1 MGAAD
6 RLCNAMGTLHQRRGV
21 VNSDVQSNLQ
31 ADETGPDRPWLAG
44 VIVLAALAVSMT
56 LAAASR
62 GCHHDDDLTHY
73 LFARWAW
80 LWPQYLLHEW
90 GRPGFTVLHFVP
102 ARFGWLAS
110 RWMSG
115 VLSAATAWLAYSI
128 ARRQKLPYPW
138 LVPVLVFAQPM
149 FLMLSYTTLTETAL
163 AFYIAASAYLLLVGS
178 PMASAAVLSLGL
190 TARYEAVVLLPI
202 WLVALWRYKWR
213 WPAMALLL
221 WAPLIQ
227 NALAPSLLEQSPVM
241 KFLEPKPLV
250 EYGRGYWSTFLV
262 KTLIAFGPAVMCLA
276 VAGVRSVWRRP
287 LGRLTVACC
296 VVYLAAQ
303 TILRASGTYGSGG
316 YARFLV
322 PISPLIGILACA
334 GLGELL
340 AHQRRRAVAAVLA
353 FGLAM
358 LVLEGSAEWELR
370 AGDVYWL
377 GRETWMLRFTTL
389 GVVLVCGGGL
399 WLARREQTRWWR
411 WLVPA
416 TAAIMMAMQLGG
428 QIRPMHLKPDQWAMY
443 ETTRWLREQGLTDR
457 PIVVA
462 NLWFEHFLGQA
473 RSPKLRL
480 FCHDVAKAPPGAIIA
495 WDKRYGS
502 QVGSGLPLS
511 ALRDHNSQY
520 RLLYRSPSTR
530 HDGVFVY
537 VFEKLGRPPVSTCPT
552 DTSKI

>member
-6 RLCNAMGTLHQRRGV
+6 RLCSTMRAVHQRRGV
-21 VNSDVQSNLQ
+21 VSPDIQSNLQ
-31 ADETGPDRPWLAG
+31 TDERGNDRPVLAG
-44 VIVLAALAVSMT
+44 AIVLAALAVSMA

-80 LWPQYLLHEW
+80 IWPQYLLHEW
-90 GRPGFTVLHFVP
+90 GRPGFTILHFLP
-102 ARFGWLAS
+102 AWFGWLAS

-115 VLSAATAWLAYSI
+115 VLSAATAWLAYCI

-149 FLMLSYTTLTETAL
+149 FLTLSYTTLTETAL
-163 AFYIAASAYLLLVGS
+163 AFYIAAAAYLLLVGS
-178 PMASAAVLSLGL
+178 PAASAAVLSLGL

-202 WLVALWRYKWR
+202 WVVALWRCKRR

-221 WAPLIQ
+221 WAPLIH
-227 NALAPSLLEQSPVM
+227 NALAPSLLEQSPVL

-250 EYGRGYWSTFLV
+250 DYGRGHWTTFVV
-262 KTLIAFGPAVMCLA
+262 KTLIAFGPTVMCLA
-276 VAGVRSVWRRP
+276 VAGARSVWRRP
-287 LGRLTVACC
+287 LGRLIVACC

-303 TILRASGTYGSGG
+303 TILRASGSYGSGG

-322 PISPLIGILACA
+322 PIAPLIGILACA

-340 AHQRRRAVAAVLA
+340 AHQRRRAVGAVLT
-353 FGLAM
+353 FGLTM

-370 AGDVYWL
+370 AADVYWL
-377 GRETWMLRFTTL
+377 GRETWVLRFTTL
-389 GVVLVCGGGL
+389 GVVLVCGGAL
-399 WLARREQTRWWR
+399 WLARRGQTRWWR

-416 TAAIMMAMQLGG
+416 TAATMATMQLGG
-428 QIRPMHLKPDQWAMY
+428 QIRPMHLKPDQAAMY
-443 ETTRWLREQGLTDR
+443 ATTQWLREQGLTDR

-462 NLWFEHFLGQA
+462 NLWFEYFLGQA

-511 ALRDHNSQY
+511 ALRDHPGQY

-537 VFEKLGRPPVSTCPT
+537 VFEKLGRPPASTCPT